1 MPTRVKR
8 TIWLPPDL
16 AREVERRASDE
27 GTSFSAIVE
36 EALRDSRANRLRRE
50 IQELQ
55 AFWSRKAL
63 ERGLLTQRDL
73 DRYLAE

>member
-16 AREVERRASDE
+16 ARELETRASHE
-27 GTSFSAIVE
+27 GMSFSAIVE